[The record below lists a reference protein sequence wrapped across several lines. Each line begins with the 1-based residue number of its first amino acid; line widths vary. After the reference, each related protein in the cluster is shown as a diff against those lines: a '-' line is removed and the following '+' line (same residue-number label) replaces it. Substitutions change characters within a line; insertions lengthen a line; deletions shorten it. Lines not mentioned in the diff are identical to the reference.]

1 MPKLD
6 EYKRKRNP
14 KATPEP
20 FGSKKRGKQPI
31 FVVQR
36 HDATRLLVRGG
47 ANPQKLTPETLREAL
62 PEIEEG
68 LAVYLPREE
77 IAAAIDELRA
87 LAAA

>member
-1 MPKLD
+1 MSLFD
-6 EYKRKRNP
+6 EAVRASRLSELLAPY
-14 KATPEP
+14 AM
-20 FGSKKRGKQPI
+20 
-31 FVVQR
+31 
-36 HDATRLLVRGG
+36 TRLLVRGG